1 MCENLVAVTT
11 QIDFSKI
18 LLKSGGS
25 WCVRPTEADQHAA
38 AWASLVL
45 PPLATTPPT
54 RCLDLMQP
62 GPDSSTNA
70 ATPTGNP
77 VAPTCSG

>member
-1 MCENLVAVTT
+1 MRKPSGGDKA
-11 QIDFSKI
+11 KI

-25 WCVRPTEADQHAA
+25 WCVRPTEAHQHAA

-62 GPDSSTNA
+62 DSSTNT

>member
-1 MCENLVAVTT
+1 MRKPSGGDKA
-11 QIDFSKI
+11 KI

-25 WCVRPTEADQHAA
+25 WCVRPTEADQHQHAA

-45 PPLATTPPT
+45 PPLATTPPN

-62 GPDSSTNA
+62 APDSSTNT

-77 VAPTCSG
+77 LAPTYSG